1 MHRLLSLYNAF
12 YIYAF
17 PSDHLILDNKLI
29 VLFFSGEDYYS
40 CFQHSL
46 KACCFCIRWRPYWLS
61 PSTLTSL
68 LLSLSMSCLCSHVA
82 EALWV
87 WHLVIWT
94 QSVNAFLWIWFLSF
108 VYGSY
113 LFPKCICN
121 HGVYYPVSWV
131 TVIHTMR
138 RLMQKGHYKF
148 NISQYYKESFK

>member
-61 PSTLTSL
+61 PFTLTSL

-87 WHLVIWT
+87 WHLLIWT
-94 QSVNAFLWIWFLSF
+94 QSVNAFCGYDSF
-108 VYGSY
+108 H
-113 LFPKCICN
+113 LFM
-121 HGVYYPVSWV
+121 V
-131 TVIHTMR
+131 VIFFQNVFVIM
-138 RLMQKGHYKF
+138 GF
-148 NISQYYKESFK
+148 IIQYHE